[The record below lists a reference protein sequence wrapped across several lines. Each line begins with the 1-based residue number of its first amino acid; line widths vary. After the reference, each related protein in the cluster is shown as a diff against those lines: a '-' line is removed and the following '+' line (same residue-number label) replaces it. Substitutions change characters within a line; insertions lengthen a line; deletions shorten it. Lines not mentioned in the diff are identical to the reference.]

1 MNTFTWSQPNN
12 TLENNCWTGLSRI
25 NYTDSLKIFL
35 RRGLTKISNTFHRED
50 FPLLDFLL
58 CAFFNCYYLANTML
72 IGYCINMSSL
82 FTSLFI
88 LVSPKHL
95 HHTTKRA
102 WQRYIC
108 EPDSNWSSHP
118 RENFKNYNKE
128 GLHFLKTSD
137 CDKLRATRDSP
148 SWQAEVLRA
157 AWPSFDLSDQRDQLW
172 GGGIWYLGALGK
184 EK

>member
-1 MNTFTWSQPNN
+1 
-12 TLENNCWTGLSRI
+12 
-25 NYTDSLKIFL
+25 
-35 RRGLTKISNTFHRED
+35 
-50 FPLLDFLL
+50 
-58 CAFFNCYYLANTML
+58 ML

-108 EPDSNWSSHP
+108 EPDSKWSSHP

-157 AWPSFDLSDQRDQLW
+157 AWPSFDLSDQRDQLL

-184 EK
+184 EKWKRLDMGKQDEDLHRTMKISNYFQDQEARPW